1 MLDTS
6 TIYRRKR
13 GGFLV
18 HSDRDAIDL
27 DEPYAFLRTA
37 PWAQGM
43 TRAGLE
49 RSLRHSLCFSLQE
62 GNRQIGLARV
72 ITDYATY
79 AYLCDIYVIESHRGR
94 GLGSWLVRCALKH
107 PAINSLKRIAL
118 ITHDAK
124 EFYARLGFQPPA
136 DPEQY
141 MERIP

>member
-1 MLDTS
+1 MPPLPTSSISGSFQWPGPAYLD
-6 TIYRRKR
+6 KPAC
-13 GGFLV
+13 V
-18 HSDRDAIDL
+18 K
-27 DEPYAFLRTA
+27 
-37 PWAQGM
+37 
-43 TRAGLE
+43 
-49 RSLRHSLCFSLQE
+49 
-62 GNRQIGLARV
+62 IGLARV

-79 AYLCDIYVIESHRGR
+79 AYLCDVYVIESHRGR
-94 GLGSWLVRCALKH
+94 GLGSWLVRCALEH

>member
-1 MLDTS
+1 M
-6 TIYRRKR
+6 
-13 GGFLV
+13 
-18 HSDRDAIDL
+18 
-27 DEPYAFLRTA
+27 
-37 PWAQGM
+37 
-43 TRAGLE
+43 
-49 RSLRHSLCFSLQE
+49 
-62 GNRQIGLARV
+62 

-79 AYLCDIYVIESHRGR
+79 AYLCDVYVIESHRGR
-94 GLGSWLVRCALKH
+94 GLGSWLVRCALEH